1 LDLNKPFVRVVNA
14 LNAAETVATMAM
26 MTMKTI
32 ILSIF
37 FSPLPF

>member
-1 LDLNKPFVRVVNA
+1 MDLNKPFVRVVNA